1 MLSWIDEAFT
11 QWGLFLKLGVPSA
24 LMKFS
29 EYSIFEVMT
38 LMAAYEGSTVLAT
51 MSVLTNILSIGYEA
65 TGGLSQALTSLI
77 GRLLG
82 EE

>member
-1 MLSWIDEAFT
+1 
-11 QWGLFLKLGVPSA
+11 
-24 LMKFS
+24 MKFS